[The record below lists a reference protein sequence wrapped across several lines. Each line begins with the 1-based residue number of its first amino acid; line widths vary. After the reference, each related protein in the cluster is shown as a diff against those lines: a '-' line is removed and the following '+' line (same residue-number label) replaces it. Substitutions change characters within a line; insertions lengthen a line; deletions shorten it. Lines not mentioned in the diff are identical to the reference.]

1 MLPLMSKITPNEM
14 GASSIEKCRIS
25 CRFLPSKTSKF
36 FLVEADIQAFVVIA
50 DRHRYQ
56 YQVDIYLDGAVV
68 GDERR
73 SNLSW
78 RFRRID
84 VNLVNQA
91 LGATS
96 RRRYRN
102 HTEGTEY
109 QGIRFEKTNL
119 FLLIELAASLQSG
132 TLWRYRPMRKS
143 SIRQQM

>member
-1 MLPLMSKITPNEM
+1 MSNLLAVLAFKDLKI
-14 GASSIEKCRIS
+14 
-25 CRFLPSKTSKF
+25 
-36 FLVEADIQAFVVIA
+36 FLVESDIQAFVVIA

-56 YQVDIYLDGAVV
+56 YQVDIHLDGAVV

-96 RRRYRN
+96 RRRYRTKQKQQSTKGSDSRKPTCFAHRASRILTKR
-102 HTEGTEY
+102 HTMEIPPNEE
-109 QGIRFEKTNL
+109 ILNP
-119 FLLIELAASLQSG
+119 AANVVVE
-132 TLWRYRPMRKS
+132 
-143 SIRQQM
+143 